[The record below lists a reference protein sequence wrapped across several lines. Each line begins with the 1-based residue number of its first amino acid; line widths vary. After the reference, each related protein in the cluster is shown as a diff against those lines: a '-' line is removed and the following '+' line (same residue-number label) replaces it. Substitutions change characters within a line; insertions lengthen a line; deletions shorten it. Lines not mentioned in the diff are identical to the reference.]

1 MRTYIQLNAVFN
13 RKTWRDK
20 NAFIKEQCIKPE
32 ENKRRR
38 KNRDMF
44 MKIRN
49 INGIFQPKMGTIKD
63 SNGRDLVDAEEIKK
77 RWKAY
82 T

>member
-1 MRTYIQLNAVFN
+1 
-13 RKTWRDK
+13 
-20 NAFIKEQCIKPE
+20 
-32 ENKRRR
+32 
-38 KNRDMF
+38 

-49 INGIFQPKMGTIKD
+49 IKGKFWPKMGTIKD

>member
-1 MRTYIQLNAVFN
+1 MRRYIQLNAAFS
-13 RKTWRDK
+13 RKTRRDTK
-20 NAFIKEQCIKPE
+20 AFINEQCIKPE

-38 KNRDMF
+38 KNRDIF

-49 INGIFQPKMGTIKD
+49 IKGIFQPKVGTIKD